1 MPDPARR
8 ENVQQFTAVAADS
21 ALTVAR
27 ENIIRPSNL
36 AGDKARTVPR
46 EEAIHER
53 FDRDELYM
61 RPGPDDAQ
69 ADENQSGKSKREPSF
84 LARLLQCTGTVV
96 GFLMGGSAG
105 AALGSVIGELAGD
118 ITTEQTNLIFRRVL
132 KWDTTTVRHPDSCR
146 VESDE
151 AADGNSITSGSKH
164 AFIKSR
170 LQ

>member
-8 ENVQQFTAVAADS
+8 ENVQQFTVVAADS
-21 ALTVAR
+21 ALIVAR

-36 AGDKARTVPR
+36 AGDKARIVPR
-46 EEAIHER
+46 EETLHER
-53 FDRDELYM
+53 FDRNGLYM
-61 RPGPDDAQ
+61 RPGPDVQ
-69 ADENQSGKSKREPSF
+69 ADESQSGKLKREPSF
-84 LARLLQCTGTVV
+84 FARLLQCTGTVV